1 MNRNRNEKGDI
12 TADIEEIQ
20 RIISYIK
27 TLYCKKKK
35 KNKKKNK
42 KKMRNLMIPL
52 TEVKSKS
59 GKLSNQSYNP

>member
-35 KNKKKNK
+35 KKQKKKKKKNEK
-42 KKMRNLMIPL
+42 FND
-52 TEVKSKS
+52 TT
-59 GKLSNQSYNP
+59 Y

>member
-35 KNKKKNK
+35 KNKKK
-42 KKMRNLMIPL
+42 MRNLMIPL